1 MELCKGSQGSQGVLV
16 GAPEAQRER
25 KEAWRL
31 AKKQLET
38 KRESMEDDRSV
49 CTAWCIFFTLSLSLE

>member
-1 MELCKGSQGSQGVLV
+1 M

-38 KRESMEDDRSV
+38 KGEIDR
-49 CTAWCIFFTLSLSLE
+49 